1 MVQTVKGGDIVNLKT
16 FDDFLDAVR
25 GRPLMFIRKKY
36 ITYLE
41 TLIRGYCMGR
51 GDSGIY
57 CTRLFPLDFWFIH
70 EFVRIKYNEESSTAG
85 WCNIILNNC
94 GNDEEKAFDRFFE
107 VYDEFKQLCMTECV
121 KYVLAKDNID
131 YNNSMEHGYSMS
143 IHGKE
148 PIFSN
153 PVAVYLVNL
162 TGGTGWIM
170 AVETDS
176 EIRPERKIFESR
188 EQAEKCTEKYFG
200 KLSESTEIHGDNLDF
215 DKYII

>member
-1 MVQTVKGGDIVNLKT
+1 MNLKL

-25 GRPLMFIRKKY
+25 ERPFMFIRKKY

-41 TLIRGYCMGR
+41 TLMNGYIMGR
-51 GDSGIY
+51 RDAKIY
-57 CTRLFPLDFWFIH
+57 CTRLFPLDFWFMH
-70 EFVRIKYNEESSTAG
+70 EFARIKYNEKSSTAG

-107 VYDEFKQLCMTECV
+107 IYDEFKQLRMTECV
-121 KYVLAKDNID
+121 KYVLTENNIE

-143 IHGKE
+143 THGKE

-162 TGGTGWIM
+162 TGNAGWIM
-170 AVETDS
+170 LIETDS
-176 EIRPERKIFESR
+176 RIRTERKIFKSR
-188 EQAEKCTEKYFG
+188 ERAEKCAERYFG
-200 KLSESTEIHGDNLDF
+200 KLSESIEIHEDNLNF